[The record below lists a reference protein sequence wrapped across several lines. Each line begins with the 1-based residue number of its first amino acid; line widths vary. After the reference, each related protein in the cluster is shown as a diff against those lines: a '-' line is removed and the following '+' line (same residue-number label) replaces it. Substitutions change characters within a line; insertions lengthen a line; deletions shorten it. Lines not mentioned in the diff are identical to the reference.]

1 MSESADDLIATAW
14 QKIHQKFDGS
24 GRLGLSG
31 PRRRGLNGPVCHGP
45 DHNPIPVN
53 KFLRESK
60 EERCKS

>member
-24 GRLGLSG
+24 GRHGLNG